1 MIRPVRC
8 LFAVLLSLSCLMAT
22 SCSKPK
28 TTDATDS
35 KTHSSPTAAS
45 KTQSTPAPSDYACT
59 LLTREDIQAVQ
70 GETFKETKP
79 SERSVA
85 GLTTSQCY
93 FELPTAANSIV
104 LTITRKADGG
114 RDPRQSWQE
123 IFHGEKRREKKEEE
137 EKQPLKIEGIGEE
150 AFWTGSRVSGALY
163 VLKAN
168 CYIRISVGG
177 AGTVE
182 EKMEK
187 SKTLAQSVLKRL

>member
-1 MIRPVRC
+1 
-8 LFAVLLSLSCLMAT
+8 MAA

-28 TTDATDS
+28 TAEVATP
-35 KTHSSPTAAS
+35 KT
-45 KTQSTPAPSDYACT
+45 TPSGPVPSDYACT
-59 LLTREDIQAVQ
+59 LLTKEEVQAVQ
-70 GETFKETKP
+70 GETFNNTKP
-79 SERSVA
+79 SERSAA
-85 GLTTSQCY
+85 GLTTFQCY

-123 IFHGEKRREKKEEE
+123 IFHGERRREKKEEE

-150 AFWTGSRVSGALY
+150 AFWTGSRVGGALY

-182 EKMEK
+182 EKIEK
-187 SKTLAQSVLKRL
+187 SKTLAQSVLQRL